1 MPAITIHFSESA
13 VKDLEEIKRRYT
25 EQDVP
30 DVGDRLIVEIFD
42 RVEALSI
49 HPDIGR
55 IVPEFNQLF
64 LRELNHPPF
73 RIVYHREP
81 KQIWIVRIW
90 RSERM
95 LQLPIG

>member
-13 VKDLEEIKRRYT
+13 VKDLEGIKRRYT

-73 RIVYHREP
+73 RIVYRREP